1 MKIVIEVNDDQIT
14 RCVSTDEILRYFA
27 NELRVSNQG
36 LWKYIFSEGVSEGWF
51 EADKQYHN
59 HCGCNDCSC

>member
-27 NELRVSNQG
+27 EELKVRNKGLYDLIHNQG
-36 LWKYIFSEGVSEGWF
+36 KEQAWN
-51 EADKQYHN
+51 EAHAELQGY
-59 HCGCNDCSC
+59 GSCCCH